1 MAADCI
7 RHAYLCLFW
16 AGRIQS
22 AATPQEPSLALRDGR
37 VLDTFMFRIFIAA
50 YFLVS
55 PLHAVTIPHAE
66 VFIAMPKDFK
76 PE

>member
-7 RHAYLCLFW
+7 RHAYLCLLW

-22 AATPQEPSLALRDGR
+22 AATPQEPSLVLPTLR
-37 VLDTFMFRIFIAA
+37 VFYAVMLRIFLSAL
-50 YFLVS
+50 FLVS
-55 PLHAVTIPHAE
+55 TVHAVTIPHAE
-66 VFIAMPKDFK
+66 VFIAMPEDFK